1 MKIFEAI
8 ELANDCGLETL
19 GEAVYNVEIHAN
31 QLFSNSDLQKELDEL
46 RKQHMWV
53 LNHRRTPDGK
63 EPITDETSVSM
74 MIQFHIG
81 EDMIDCDM
89 YHSALTHPSL
99 ARRFAEE

>member
-19 GEAVYNVEIHAN
+19 GEAVYNIEIHAN
-31 QLFSNSDLQKELDEL
+31 QLFSYSDLWEELTEL
-46 RKQHMWV
+46 RQQHMWI

-63 EPITDETSVSM
+63 ESITDKTSVSM

-81 EDMIDCDM
+81 EDMTDYDM
-89 YHSALTHPSL
+89 YYSALTHPNL
-99 ARRFAEE
+99 AKRFADE

>member
-1 MKIFEAI
+1 MKIYEAI

-31 QLFSNSDLQKELDEL
+31 QLFSYSDLPKELNEL
-46 RKQHMWV
+46 RQQYMWV

-63 EPITDETSVSM
+63 EQNMDKTSVSM

-81 EDMIDCDM
+81 EDMADYDM
-89 YHSALTHPSL
+89 YYSALTHPNL
-99 ARRFAEE
+99 ARQFAKE

>member
-1 MKIFEAI
+1 MKIFDAI
-8 ELANDCGLETL
+8 KLANDCGLETL

-31 QLFSNSDLQKELDEL
+31 QLFSYSDLPKELNEL
-46 RKQHMWV
+46 RQQYMWV

-81 EDMIDCDM
+81 EDMVDYDM
-89 YHSALTHPSL
+89 YYSALTRPNL
-99 ARRFAEE
+99 ARRFSEE